1 MEKSINLKK
10 GDSVRVKKGI
20 MCPDYKGLGIGGWQG
35 RVSEITEDEDG
46 GPLIGIRWDS
56 VTLRNMPEDF
66 IDHSES
72 EGLAWTEMYLEPQ
85 EVEIVQPRDIEQD
98 VADMAAEITKS
109 HSWSWLGEQGKEIHK
124 VLAGVDE
131 KDEMTTFRAWKRHL
145 EKKLV
150 FPFEAEVSEYQ
161 ERGPLQAGD
170 RVRVERLSIVDDL
183 YGIIV
188 ELRYG
193 RNKYALPLCD
203 LEVVDKDSP
212 NYQPVDDY
220 SVWFANR

>member
-1 MEKSINLKK
+1 MKKSINLKK

-20 MCPDYKGLGIGGWQG
+20 MCPDYKGLCIGGWQG

-56 VTLRNMPEDF
+56 VTLRNMPEYF
-66 IDHSES
+66 IDHSEG
-72 EGLAWTEMYLEPQ
+72 EGLAWTEMYLDPQ
-85 EVEIVQPRDIEQD
+85 EVEIAQPRDTEQE
-98 VADMAAEITKS
+98 AANMAAEIAKR
-109 HSWSWLGEQGKEIHK
+109 HSWSWLGEHGKEIQK
-124 VLAGVDE
+124 VLADVDE
-131 KDEMTTFRAWKRHL
+131 EDELETLWAWKRHL

-161 ERGPLQAGD
+161 ELGPLRAGD
-170 RVRVERLSIVDDL
+170 KVIVEKLSIVDDL
-183 YGIIV
+183 EGIIV

-193 RNKYALPLCD
+193 RRKYAFPLCD
-203 LEVVDKDSP
+203 LDVVDKDSP